1 MHADNYCWILIVVR
15 MNDDIGLM
23 CINLLAFLWA
33 ARGFQYKSDL
43 LAAAATSDIP
53 SHDNTNGGTSPYQHN
68 VDDDRSRL
76 RAGGYGA
83 SDDE

>member
-1 MHADNYCWILIVVR
+1 MAA
-15 MNDDIGLM
+15 
-23 CINLLAFLWA
+23 NLLYFIYV

-43 LAAAATSDIP
+43 LAEASSSDIP
-53 SHDNTNGGTSPYQHN
+53 HHTTDITSDPSSPNGHSAYHQADDGR
-68 VDDDRSRL
+68 DDDRSRL